1 LDRRP
6 ELPRR
11 FPFDACIRL
20 RLEEKMLLEKF
31 GQPYREYN
39 GKDEAPYP
47 WDLVNYE
54 MKILA

>member
-11 FPFDACIRL
+11 FPFDACFRL

-39 GKDEAPYP
+39 EAPYP